1 MASAVRS
8 NWVLDVR
15 PTADSGTVRI
25 ALAELRSTSV
35 KKNAWAVVVPALWTK
50 TAFRPSGVPVTANP
64 RSASMS
70 IRNWAGK
77 LGCERSPNVVTPNCS
92 AVPAWR
98 TPTAFRSMTA
108 KLSPGPGRALAGI
121 RPLVPVS
128 ANTSVVP
135 GWPLAVLLL
144 NAKLPEPPDRVTDVA
159 AGCTLAARCA
169 STCQATWTWSPPP
182 LSFTYPSTSL
192 VASRLPLPPFG
203 PPSSTQSLSFC
214 GTILSCT
221 LTVAVPRAGTVTVA
235 GATTVTAP
243 LAASLA
249 YRNDGLM
256 V

>member
-1 MASAVRS
+1 MASAVKS

-35 KKNAWAVVVPALWTK
+35 KKNAWAVVVPAIWTK
-50 TAFRPSGVPVTANP
+50 TAFRPSVVPA
-64 RSASMS
+64 RLASMS

-182 LSFTYPSTSL
+182 LSVTYPSTSL

>member
-1 MASAVRS
+1 MASAVKS

-35 KKNAWAVVVPALWTK
+35 KKNAWAVVVPAL
-50 TAFRPSGVPVTANP
+50 
-64 RSASMS
+64 
-70 IRNWAGK
+70 
-77 LGCERSPNVVTPNCS
+77 
-92 AVPAWR
+92 R
-98 TPTAFRSMTA
+98 TMTA

-182 LSFTYPSTSL
+182 LSVTYPSTSL

-243 LAASLA
+243 LAASLP